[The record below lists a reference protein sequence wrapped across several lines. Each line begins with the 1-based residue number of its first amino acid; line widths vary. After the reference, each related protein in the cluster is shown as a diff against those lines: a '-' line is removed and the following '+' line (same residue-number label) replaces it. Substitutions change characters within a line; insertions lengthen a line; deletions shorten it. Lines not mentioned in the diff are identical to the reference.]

1 MSHAIEEQTL
11 QARAR
16 QQAWAIARRRRARL
30 LDWGSRTLTFVVVSL
45 FALLFVFPIYW
56 MATTALKTAPE
67 VFAIPPVWWPATPR
81 WPNLWDV
88 LNPASPNYANFAF
101 WGYAW
106 HTAQITG
113 PATLGTTISS
123 SLVAY
128 GFSRLRWKGRDVV
141 FYLVLATLMI
151 PNWVTLV
158 PLYILF
164 NKIGWVNTYR
174 PLVVPS
180 FFGDAFSIFLLRQFF
195 LRQPQELVEAARVDG
210 ASHLRV
216 YLQIILPLARPAL
229 AVVALFA
236 FINSWTDFFN
246 PLIYLSN
253 QDKYTLQ
260 LGLYNFFGQ
269 HMVDWPNFMA
279 ASLWVLAPVAILFF
293 FTQKTFIEG
302 ITFTGLKG

>member
-1 MSHAIEEQTL
+1 MSQAPDEKTLRANATHAAAASSSSRAKLVERAL
-11 QARAR
+11 QALAFMVVLGC
-16 QQAWAIARRRRARL
+16 AI
-30 LDWGSRTLTFVVVSL
+30 
-45 FALLFVFPIYW
+45 LFVFPIYW
-56 MATTALKTAPE
+56 MIATSLKTTPE
-67 VFAIPPVWWPATPR
+67 VFGMPPVWWPSR
-81 WPNLWDV
+81 LIWG
-88 LNPASPNYANFAF
+88 NYPDALKVFPF
-101 WGYAW
+101 WRYVW
-106 HTAQITG
+106 NTTQITI
-113 PATLGTTISS
+113 PVTIGTTMSS

-128 GFSRLRWKGRDVV
+128 GFSRLRWKGRDAA

-164 NKIGWVNTYR
+164 NNIGWVNTYQ

-216 YLQIILPLARPAL
+216 FAQIILPLARPAL

-253 QDKYTLQ
+253 PDKYTLQ
-260 LGLYNFFGQ
+260 IGLYNFFAQ
-269 HMVDWPNFMA
+269 HFVNWPGFMA
-279 ASLWVLAPVAILFF
+279 ASLVVLAPIVVLFF
-293 FTQKTFIEG
+293 LTQKTFIEG